1 MARLLTEAIAVLA
14 ERAALLDR
22 QLAVLVEFLR
32 VEQEVLHPAVMVAE
46 VAQAVLLTEGQE
58 GMEE

>member
-1 MARLLTEAIAVLA
+1 MAKHLTEAIAVLA

-22 QLAVLVEFLR
+22 QMAVLAEFLR
-32 VEQEVLHPAVMVAE
+32 AGQEVLHLGVMVAK

-58 GMEE
+58 EMEE

>member
-22 QLAVLVEFLR
+22 QLAVLVEFQR
-32 VEQEVLHPAVMVAE
+32 AEQEVLHQAVKVAK

-58 GMEE
+58 EMEE

>member
-14 ERAALLDR
+14 ERAALPDL
-22 QLAVLVEFLR
+22 QMAVLAEFLR
-32 VEQEVLHPAVMVAE
+32 AEQEVLHLAVMVAK

-58 GMEE
+58 EMEG